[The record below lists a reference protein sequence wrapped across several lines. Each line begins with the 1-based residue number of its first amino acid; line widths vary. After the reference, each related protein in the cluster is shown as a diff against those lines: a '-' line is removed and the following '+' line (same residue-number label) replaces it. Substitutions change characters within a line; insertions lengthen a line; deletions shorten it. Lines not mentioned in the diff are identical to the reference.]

1 MHRFLLIVAATAVLL
16 MLGACAS
23 PASRSDTAMTAVDAG
38 KVVAV
43 DQWAKR
49 KHATVMW
56 VHYPQ
61 TAATASSGAET
72 Q

>member
-1 MHRFLLIVAATAVLL
+1 MHRFLSFIAATAVLL

-23 PASRSDTAMTAVDAG
+23 SGSRRDTAAAVDTG

-61 TAATASSGAET
+61 TAATVSPAA
-72 Q
+72 QDQ

>member
-1 MHRFLLIVAATAVLL
+1 MHRFLSFVAATAVLL
-16 MLGACAS
+16 MLGACVS
-23 PASRSDTAMTAVDAG
+23 PASRRDSATAVDGG

-61 TAATASSGAET
+61 AAATARSAPEN

>member
-1 MHRFLLIVAATAVLL
+1 MHRFLSFLTATAVLL

-23 PASRSDTAMTAVDAG
+23 PASRRDTATATDAG

-49 KHATVMW
+49 KHATVVW

-61 TAATASSGAET
+61 AAATAKSAAENE
-72 Q
+72 